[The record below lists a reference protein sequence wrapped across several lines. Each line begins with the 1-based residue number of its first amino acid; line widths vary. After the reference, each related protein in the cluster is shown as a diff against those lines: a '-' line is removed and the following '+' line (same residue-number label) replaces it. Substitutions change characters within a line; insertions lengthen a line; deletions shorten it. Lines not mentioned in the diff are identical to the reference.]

1 MKINYEINWDVAY
14 DVLIFTTLVMM
25 IEAVIWLI
33 ARAVC

>member
-1 MKINYEINWDVAY
+1 MKINYSISLDVAY

-33 ARAVC
+33 VRCAC

>member
-1 MKINYEINWDVAY
+1 MKINYSISWDVAY

-33 ARAVC
+33 VRAVC

>member
-1 MKINYEINWDVAY
+1 MKINYSINWDVVY

-33 ARAVC
+33 VR